1 MIRIRNQSWP
11 KDHQA
16 RLDQFFFFRVRWFV
30 RNARRRGSWER
41 WVIWIILSISIGIT
55 VTMLMTELLKIS
67 QQQGNDRVLVHIQLD
82 RWSTRTPGRRAA
94 PTTQLQVQLGA
105 VGRWVS
111 NFQLFRWV
119 GSYFLRCIVVI
130 SGGGE
135 QVTDFEE
142 KPFQSC
148 RLRLQEVQDM

>member
-41 WVIWIILSISIGIT
+41 WILGIIVNFNWDDGDY
-55 VTMLMTELLKIS
+55 VYELLKIS